1 MNIALTILALLIV
14 LGISWRYLGSYLE
27 AVFEGRVKFL
37 SFIERRFYK
46 LLGVDPEAEQ
56 SWQSYA
62 RSLIIF
68 SVLSIAFCYGILRL
82 QAHLPLNQS
91 HLPGVPPALAWNT
104 AVSFIT
110 NTNWQNYAGETTMT
124 YLSQMMALVVPQ
136 FTSAAVGIAAA
147 IALSRGF
154 SRKLSKTIGNF
165 WVDIT
170 RVIIYVL
177 LPVAFIAAIVF
188 MGQGA
193 VQTFSHSV
201 TIRNAATGFKQT
213 IPLGPVA
220 SLETIKQF
228 GTNGGGYFNANGAHP
243 FEDPT
248 AMTAF
253 LSVVLLLAI
262 PVSLTYTFGKMI
274 KRKRTGLLLLATMAF
289 FFFVSLGVATVAEKA
304 PSPVMSA
311 ATHGQVVHAFEGK
324 ESRFGIFD
332 SVLYDVASTQTST
345 GSINS
350 QLDSYSPVGGAVAL
364 GGMMLGEVSP
374 GGVGSGLY
382 TILAFA
388 IVTVF
393 IAGLM
398 VGRTPE
404 FLGKKIQAKE
414 IKLASIAVL
423 IMPIVVLVA
432 TAIAVS
438 VPAGRAGPL
447 NAGPHGFSEIL
458 YAITSQGNNNGS
470 AFGGL
475 SGNTAFYNII
485 GGVVMLLGRFGVMIP
500 VLALSGSLAAAPIVG
515 ETDGTLKTDSFLF
528 GSLLVGVIVI
538 VGALSFF
545 PVLSLGPIAEA
556 LSHGRLF

>member
-253 LSVVLLLAI
+253 LSVVLILAI